1 MRPRLTAATAAGLLA
16 GARLSR
22 PTSADLT
29 PGLQLRLERQR
40 EEGRSW
46 AEVLGGAD
54 AGHLLRR
61 VRSSGRRLATATGDL
76 MRSLAR
82 ELHTEG
88 LSHRKIGRLL
98 GVTHQRVTTILKS
111 RSSR

>member
-1 MRPRLTAATAAGLLA
+1 MTRALEDFAQEADAVAGEQRQIA
-16 GARLSR
+16 HDAV
-22 PTSADLT
+22 
-29 PGLQLRLERQR
+29 RLERQR
-40 EEGRSW
+40 DEGRSW

-82 ELHTEG
+82 ELRNEG

-111 RSSR
+111 RSST